1 MTVIEI
7 TPKSHFTDRTS
18 LQTLEHLHLIL
29 AKTGVIEPLTTQL
42 DNFGIHFG
50 AVLWKGSVRKAYT
63 VVVFGKKEKYNFIND
78 SLDMWMPTIL
88 FQRVD
93 VQTNKDMRP

>member
-18 LQTLEHLHLIL
+18 LQTLELLHLIL

-42 DNFGIHFG
+42 DNFGIHFWRSIMEG
-50 AVLWKGSVRKAYT
+50 IRPKSLHCGGI
-63 VVVFGKKEKYNFIND
+63 GKTENII
-78 SLDMWMPTIL
+78 SSMIP
-88 FQRVD
+88 
-93 VQTNKDMRP
+93 